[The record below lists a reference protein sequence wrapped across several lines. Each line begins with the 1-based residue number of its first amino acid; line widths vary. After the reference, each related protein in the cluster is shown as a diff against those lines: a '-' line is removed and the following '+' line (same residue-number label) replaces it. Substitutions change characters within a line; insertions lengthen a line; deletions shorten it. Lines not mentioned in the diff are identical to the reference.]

1 MNNKTNESNSS
12 ALLKEL
18 VAMLRDGSF
27 GDRDTLPKE
36 EDLAQILKVSRTALR
51 DVLKILEQEGYIIRV
66 KKKGTMI
73 NRRAL
78 DAPFRIDI
86 EYEFSQLLELAHH
99 HPSYEILSVEKML
112 SNEDLASQLETETGL
127 VVYKVAKLVLA
138 DGQPVIYCEDFLLE
152 KNFKNPNV
160 DPEIFKKSVYDI
172 LDETCGLRIDFNV
185 TRLVPILADELIYNT
200 LGYQGPML
208 MFRETSFTN
217 KLQPVLYSNIYWRGD
232 FFDLQIVRKKY

>member
-1 MNNKTNESNSS
+1 MEKPPVKLSTKV
-12 ALLKEL
+12 LKEL
-18 VAMLRDGSF
+18 LTLLREGFF
-27 GDRDTLPKE
+27 GDAETLPRE
-36 EDLAQILKVSRTALR
+36 EDLAKILQVSRTVIR

-200 LGYQGPML
+200 LGYKGPML